1 MKRRIAAVLLALCMC
16 IGLLPATALAAGDGE
31 YDFVRLMDRSDWK
44 EATFLR
50 AGEEETGT
58 ITLRRFFIYNED
70 DELLNSGAASGL
82 ATPDCYYADT
92 KDVAPDEISRI
103 VVCFTRTQGVKTTVV
118 SAVFT
123 KSDFVVSDTGG
134 WGEAKHVEL
143 SLTDSGRQVP
153 SGNAVRF
160 YVELND
166 ETTYTLYDTIYVQE
180 GQQIG
185 SQMPGNPPIG
195 SYEFLGWQTA
205 PDGGN
210 AVDADTYVYSD
221 MDVYASKG
229 TADSGHAQEYRVMSA
244 TDKRANALSIEV
256 ADHYNEDHNTNY
268 GVESFTIT
276 DIAVNGVDSNTNYLY
291 SQNEWK
297 NEGEYY
303 YIYNV
308 NRDPVEVVPEWHN
321 DRVEIDEVQGITVY
335 GQVNG
340 QDYSQFIPVSELELI
355 ETLNNVVVEIRV
367 REKLDSIAK
376 ELVTS
381 AGEVPSGL
389 NSSDYSYPDSG
400 NVVTIPEGESVT
412 LLYKITISGDTGAAY
427 RIIDEG
433 ATVALGSIT
442 GTIDSTREAVVY
454 VAKEFT
460 AADEDGNLTNSA
472 TVVPGDSATLGADE
486 GENSD
491 DATVDAN
498 EGGNTDPA
506 ITGFTKTLVSSAENV
521 PEGITDTY
529 AFPNEDGKVIIP
541 YGGEVTLLYKI
552 TVTGDA
558 DTDFTV
564 TDKDAKLVAV
574 QGVDIEEG
582 ADADT
587 FTGTIPA
594 GDGQTSITF
603 YVSKTFKAE
612 DLGTNNEGDQV
623 LTNTATVVEDGGGED
638 DSIETE
644 DETPAEEESYKVYTY
659 VRFVNKDGTEL
670 TEDDKAEIQRIYG
683 GTVNNDG
690 YVAIGTFEIPMPDPA
705 EKPYAPEQDGS
716 GKGGPN
722 VIVEHPDLWEAVQE
736 DLTKGNFTWLDGVNG
751 EKFDLENMNWIKLST
766 AHGAENFGVESK
778 IACWHLDGQIQLYDS
793 DITVVKTLTKVVRDE
808 VEQTVSENMAL
819 EVGDE
824 LTWTITVTNKGNADA
839 TGLKLSDTLVAVA
852 EDGTTSNRTATVTAV
867 TDDAA
872 LDCFTV
878 PAATT
883 DGPSEVEFTATY
895 TVTDDDKG
903 LTLKN
908 TATVTNGDAEEEGEG
923 FTENE
928 VANPAVDVTKALTS
942 ATRDGTAISEL
953 DNYKAQVGDVL
964 SYTITVTNEGNTE
977 LTGVKVTDSM
987 WVGTEYAIKVN
998 GADNYAGADGFTIK
1012 DTIAVDGS
1020 VTITYTYT
1028 VQDSDVEA
1036 GEIKNTAGVY
1046 LDDGDTPDPGDEP
1059 DGKDDVTVE
1068 MDDYTIDIEPADIV
1082 IYTGGEGYSGVV
1094 NADGNVVGDMVTGN
1108 GLPQPGYHLV
1118 LSPAV
1123 TEWINAKEGEDAD
1136 AAAAAERLD
1145 QILTF
1150 TYDVGDVERTWK
1162 LDYLGIHSYN
1172 EDGSAA
1178 AYVYSMTEVNNNPVS
1193 LRVFEDKDNS
1203 KTLTDGDKTITTD
1216 DIPMSETAASAEYLM
1231 TIDGG
1236 PLDQSKVQ
1244 GKFTIGEDSI
1254 TCGVTIGYGT
1264 LTVKSTTNKEYVT
1277 EIGTVDD
1284 NQISATGE
1292 GVTYYVNNSEVEVA
1306 SNRVG
1311 LLVDSVS
1318 NEPTFDQTMENHA
1331 ISKVS
1336 GISDP
1341 RAQSFY
1347 LDLVDTDN
1355 GHAVVR
1361 PSGDVTIYWP
1371 MPEGADP
1378 DGKFYIVHYTEM
1390 DRTDTGMQ
1398 TAEPEVEEV
1407 FATQDDNHLT
1417 FTTDSF
1423 SPFVLVYEA
1432 KDTGTT
1438 DPIPVL
1444 IPIPIPATMIPT
1456 KPDCT
1461 SIPEAAR
1468 SSRTRSA
1475 NSPSTTT
1482 PTTRSPL
1489 APATASPA
1497 GMTAAASTTGMT
1509 RMKRSVFPWV
1519 PRPSSP
1525 AGRRP
1530 PCPPC

>member
-1 MKRRIAAVLLALCMC
+1 M
-16 IGLLPATALAAGDGE
+16 
-31 YDFVRLMDRSDWK
+31 
-44 EATFLR
+44 
-50 AGEEETGT
+50 
-58 ITLRRFFIYNED
+58 
-70 DELLNSGAASGL
+70 
-82 ATPDCYYADT
+82 
-92 KDVAPDEISRI
+92 
-103 VVCFTRTQGVKTTVV
+103 
-118 SAVFT
+118 
-123 KSDFVVSDTGG
+123 
-134 WGEAKHVEL
+134 
-143 SLTDSGRQVP
+143 
-153 SGNAVRF
+153 
-160 YVELND
+160 
-166 ETTYTLYDTIYVQE
+166 
-180 GQQIG
+180 
-185 SQMPGNPPIG
+185 
-195 SYEFLGWQTA
+195 
-205 PDGGN
+205 
-210 AVDADTYVYSD
+210 
-221 MDVYASKG
+221 
-229 TADSGHAQEYRVMSA
+229 
-244 TDKRANALSIEV
+244 
-256 ADHYNEDHNTNY
+256 
-268 GVESFTIT
+268 
-276 DIAVNGVDSNTNYLY
+276 
-291 SQNEWK
+291 
-297 NEGEYY
+297 
-303 YIYNV
+303 
-308 NRDPVEVVPEWHN
+308 
-321 DRVEIDEVQGITVY
+321 
-335 GQVNG
+335 
-340 QDYSQFIPVSELELI
+340 
-355 ETLNNVVVEIRV
+355 
-367 REKLDSIAK
+367 
-376 ELVTS
+376 
-381 AGEVPSGL
+381 
-389 NSSDYSYPDSG
+389 
-400 NVVTIPEGESVT
+400 
-412 LLYKITISGDTGAAY
+412 
-427 RIIDEG
+427 
-433 ATVALGSIT
+433 
-442 GTIDSTREAVVY
+442 
-454 VAKEFT
+454 
-460 AADEDGNLTNSA
+460 TNSA

-867 TDDAA
+867 TDGVSADS
-872 LDCFTV
+872 FTV

-1082 IYTGGEGYSGVV
+1082 IYNRRRGLQWCSECRWQRRWRH
-1094 NADGNVVGDMVTGN
+1094 GDRQW
-1108 GLPQPGYHLV
+1108 P
-1118 LSPAV
+1118 
-1123 TEWINAKEGEDAD
+1123 
-1136 AAAAAERLD
+1136 AAAR
-1145 QILTF
+1145 
-1150 TYDVGDVERTWK
+1150 VPP
-1162 LDYLGIHSYN
+1162 GI
-1172 EDGSAA
+1172 
-1178 AYVYSMTEVNNNPVS
+1178 
-1193 LRVFEDKDNS
+1193 
-1203 KTLTDGDKTITTD
+1203 
-1216 DIPMSETAASAEYLM
+1216 
-1231 TIDGG
+1231 
-1236 PLDQSKVQ
+1236 
-1244 GKFTIGEDSI
+1244 
-1254 TCGVTIGYGT
+1254 
-1264 LTVKSTTNKEYVT
+1264 
-1277 EIGTVDD
+1277 
-1284 NQISATGE
+1284 
-1292 GVTYYVNNSEVEVA
+1292 
-1306 SNRVG
+1306 
-1311 LLVDSVS
+1311 
-1318 NEPTFDQTMENHA
+1318 
-1331 ISKVS
+1331 VS
-1336 GISDP
+1336 G
-1341 RAQSFY
+1341 
-1347 LDLVDTDN
+1347 
-1355 GHAVVR
+1355 
-1361 PSGDVTIYWP
+1361 GD
-1371 MPEGADP
+1371 
-1378 DGKFYIVHYTEM
+1378 
-1390 DRTDTGMQ
+1390 
-1398 TAEPEVEEV
+1398 
-1407 FATQDDNHLT
+1407 
-1417 FTTDSF
+1417 
-1423 SPFVLVYEA
+1423 
-1432 KDTGTT
+1432 
-1438 DPIPVL
+1438 
-1444 IPIPIPATMIPT
+1444 
-1456 KPDCT
+1456 
-1461 SIPEAAR
+1461 
-1468 SSRTRSA
+1468 
-1475 NSPSTTT
+1475 
-1482 PTTRSPL
+1482 
-1489 APATASPA
+1489 
-1497 GMTAAASTTGMT
+1497 
-1509 RMKRSVFPWV
+1509 
-1519 PRPSSP
+1519 
-1525 AGRRP
+1525 
-1530 PCPPC
+1530 